1 MNLHLFLRA
10 SAPCAFVLSLTGCM
24 PAALP
29 DCADPEIV
37 QTARQ
42 ISIDSLIREAASMP
56 ELPRLIRETL
66 DIDVVDAR
74 TLSRAA
80 SGDVVRCAGSLWMRL
95 REEDRSANWQGAI
108 PEQRIPMTYRL
119 SFNDR
124 GEIWVEVH
132 Q

>member
-1 MNLHLFLRA
+1 MSRRLLLRA
-10 SAPCAFVLSLTGCM
+10 CVPCAFVLGVAGCM

-42 ISIDSLIREAASMP
+42 ISIDSLMREAASMP

-66 DIDVVDAR
+66 NIDVIDAR

-80 SGDVVRCAGSLWMRL
+80 SGEEVRCAGSLWMRL
-95 REEDRSANWQGAI
+95 REEDRSAIWQGAI

>member
-1 MNLHLFLRA
+1 MNRRLLLRA
-10 SAPCAFVLSLTGCM
+10 CAPFAFVLGVAGCM

-80 SGDVVRCAGSLWMRL
+80 SGDDVRCAGTLSMRL
-95 REEDRSANWQGAI
+95 REEDRSSSWQGAI

-119 SFNDR
+119 SFNDH
-124 GEIWVEVH
+124 GEIWVEV
-132 Q
+132 QQ

>member
-1 MNLHLFLRA
+1 MNLRFLLRA
-10 SAPCAFVLSLTGCM
+10 CAPCALVFSLAGCM

-80 SGDVVRCAGSLWMRL
+80 SGEEVRCAGSLWMRL

-119 SFNDR
+119 SFSDR